1 MENMAH
7 YGVPVMV
14 LINKFASDTDQEL
27 SKLKELVQNDG
38 FDCEVVS
45 YHDEG
50 SRGGIK
56 AAEKVVELTGKAS
69 DFTPVYE
76 PEDSVEDKI
85 AKIAHKIYHAKDIE
99 YSDKAKKQLAEI
111 KKMGKDQ
118 LPVIIAKTQ
127 YSFTDKRRF
136 LEHQRTLLFMLK
148 TLLLRMVR
156 ALSW

>member
-7 YGVPVMV
+7 YGVPVTV

-38 FDCEVVS
+38 FDCEVVF

-56 AAEKVVELTGKAS
+56 AAEKSCWVNWQKAS

-99 YSDKAKKQLAEI
+99 YWIRQ
-111 KKMGKDQ
+111 
-118 LPVIIAKTQ
+118 
-127 YSFTDKRRF
+127 RRI
-136 LEHQRTLLFMLK
+136 
-148 TLLLRMVR
+148 
-156 ALSW
+156 S